1 MNILHL
7 KYAVEVARIGSI
19 KKTAE
24 ILFNTQPNLSRCI
37 RELETSVGITIFDR
51 TTKGMV
57 PTPEGE
63 HFLRLAEK
71 ILDQI
76 EELESLKE
84 KDDSIRKRFSIS
96 VPRVGYIYEA
106 FAIFSISAL
115 RLHPLP
121 EIRYNET
128 DSNSVIDDAFK
139 IKPPKYFPR

>member
-63 HFLRLAEK
+63 HFLR
-71 ILDQI
+71 
-76 EELESLKE
+76 
-84 KDDSIRKRFSIS
+84 
-96 VPRVGYIYEA
+96 
-106 FAIFSISAL
+106 
-115 RLHPLP
+115 
-121 EIRYNET
+121 
-128 DSNSVIDDAFK
+128 
-139 IKPPKYFPR
+139 